1 MPAGLNEYMG
11 KLLFW
16 VVVILGFVGYVAY
29 RLRARPARKRVEAK
43 PVHTLDSV
51 RCAQCGVFL
60 PVEQSVKRDG
70 QSFCCWEHAQKWH
83 DQHPS

>member
-1 MPAGLNEYMG
+1 MG

-16 VVVILGFVGYVAY
+16 IIALLGIIGYVAY
-29 RLRARPARKRVEAK
+29 RSRVRPAPKLPRSQ
-43 PVHTLDSV
+43 PIHTLDSV

-70 QSFCCWEHAQKWH
+70 QSFCCWEHAQTWH
-83 DQHPS
+83 DQHTS

>member
-1 MPAGLNEYMG
+1 MG

-16 VVVILGFVGYVAY
+16 VVVILGLAGYVAY
-29 RLRARPARKRVEAK
+29 RLRGRPAPKQNGRR
-43 PVHTLDSV
+43 PVQTLNSV
-51 RCAQCGVFL
+51 RCAQCGVYL

>member
-1 MPAGLNEYMG
+1 MPTGLNELMG

-16 VVVILGFVGYVAY
+16 VVVILGFIGYVAY
-29 RLRARPARKRVEAK
+29 RLRGRPAAKRVEGK
-43 PVHTLDSV
+43 PIHTLNSI

-70 QSFCCWEHAQKWH
+70 QTFCCWEHAQKWH
-83 DQHPS
+83 DKHPS